1 MSPPSC
7 PIAIT
12 GTGVVS
18 PFGVGL
24 DLFREGILEA
34 RSCLRTVDDFA
45 EMSASH
51 GLAGNVPDF
60 QSTQYSASP
69 RFGRLPK
76 AYQYAMVAADEA
88 LRDARLDPAAAGDQC
103 GVFFATDHGAIEQT
117 RRFVHDLLSKSPRLV
132 SPLLF
137 QNTTFAAGAGEIS
150 LRYGIKGPSYTMT
163 SGYISLVV
171 ALYAAVVAIMN
182 HRVTYGL
189 VVGCD
194 ELSAIQYLALSR
206 LGCLAGTPARSCPF
220 DVRRNGFIPAEG
232 AVAFVL
238 ESSQAAAA
246 RGQAVQGHL
255 LGLGL
260 AHDTGTGHQPSRDGC
275 GFEQAMRQA
284 LTAGRTLPAGV
295 DFVSA
300 AANSSPRLDRAEAAA
315 IRRVSAERDTPLQVT
330 ALKSLVGEAHAA
342 AAGMQVAS
350 CLISFAEGIIVS
362 TRNYALPDPECPV
375 TVVAEQALRQEVNTA
390 LVNSFSPGGAC
401 GSILLA
407 KPE

>member
-24 DLFREGILEA
+24 GLFREGLLEA
-34 RSCLRTVDDFA
+34 RSGLRTVDDFA
-45 EMSASH
+45 EASASH
-51 GLAGNVPDF
+51 GLAGRVPAF
-60 QSTQYSASP
+60 ESTQYGTSR
-69 RFGRLPK
+69 RFGRLPTS
-76 AYQYAMVAADEA
+76 YQYAIVAADEA
-88 LRDARLDPAAAGDQC
+88 LRNARLDPAAAGERC

-150 LRYGIKGPSYTMT
+150 LRYGIKGPSYTVT
-163 SGYISLVV
+163 SGYVSLVV

-182 HRVTYGL
+182 RRVTYGL

-194 ELSAIQYLALSR
+194 ELSAIQYMALAR
-206 LGCLAGTPARSCPF
+206 LGWLAGTPARSCPF
-220 DVRRNGFIPAEG
+220 DARRTGFVPAEG

-238 ESSQAAAA
+238 ESSQTAAA
-246 RGQAVQGHL
+246 RGQAVRGHL
-255 LGLGL
+255 RGIGL
-260 AHDTGTGHQPSRDGC
+260 AHDTGAGHQPSQDGH

-284 LTAGRTLPAGV
+284 LSAAGTIPAGV

-315 IRRVSAERDTPLQVT
+315 IRRVSAERDTPLPVT
-330 ALKSLVGEAHAA
+330 GLKSLVGEAHAA
-342 AAGMQVAS
+342 AAGMQVVS
-350 CLISFAEGIIVS
+350 CLISFAEGIVVP
-362 TRNYALPDPECPV
+362 TRNYARPDPQCPV
-375 TVVAEQALRQEVNTA
+375 AVVAETPLRQEVNTA

-401 GSILLA
+401 GSIVLA
-407 KPE
+407 KA